1 MKDQVFAVEYFAVT
15 ADDRPGAGADLGAKL
30 GQEGIN
36 LLALS
41 AFPVGPGKTQVD
53 IVPENPE
60 KLTKAAKKLGLTLG
74 APKVAF
80 LVQGTDRAGA
90 TGEVLARLG
99 NARINVRAAL
109 SVGGGGN
116 RYGGLI
122 WVEQDDIEAATR
134 ALGATTMTA
143 HHV

>member
-1 MKDQVFAVEYFAVT
+1 MKDQVFSVEYFVIT
-15 ADDRPGAGADLGAKL
+15 ADDKPGAGADLGAKL
-30 GQEGIN
+30 GREGIN
-36 LLALS
+36 ILALS

-53 IVPENPE
+53 LVPENPE
-60 KLTKAAKKLGLTLG
+60 KLTKAAKRLGITLG
-74 APKVAF
+74 PPKVAF
-80 LVQGTDRAGA
+80 LVQGTDRPGA

-99 NARINVRAAL
+99 NASINVRAAL
-109 SVGGGGN
+109 SACGGGN

-122 WVEQDDIEAATR
+122 WVEQDDVEAAAR